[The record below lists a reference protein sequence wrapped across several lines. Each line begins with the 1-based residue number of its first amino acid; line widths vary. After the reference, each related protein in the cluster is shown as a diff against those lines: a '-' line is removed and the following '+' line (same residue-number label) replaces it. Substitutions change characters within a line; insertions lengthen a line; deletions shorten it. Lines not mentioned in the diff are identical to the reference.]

1 MKKSNETVANEK
13 KELFDLLL
21 DAKSGSKKAFDI
33 LIKRYEP
40 LIESRISA
48 HRLES
53 MSDQDV
59 EDMRQEALII
69 FYNAVCSFDAETKD
83 VEFGLYAKICLEN
96 GLISFVRSYIRHMRR
111 SLSLYGGD
119 DGELGEASLISDPL
133 QEVIDNENLSAL
145 ISLIQGNL
153 SEYESRVWWLYVSGM
168 SVGDIVAR
176 LGGVEPKSVSNAI
189 YRIRKK
195 LRSCLSEQ

>member
-1 MKKSNETVANEK
+1 MEKSNENAVNEK

-21 DAKSGSKKAFDI
+21 NAKSGSKQAFDL
-33 LIKRYEP
+33 LIKKYEP
-40 LIESRISA
+40 LLVSRISA
-48 HRLES
+48 HKLDS

-69 FYNAVCSFDAETKD
+69 FYNAVCSFDADTRD
-83 VEFGLYAKICLEN
+83 IEFGLYAKICLEN
-96 GLISFVRSYIRHMRR
+96 GLISFVRSYVRHIRR

-119 DGELGEASLISDPL
+119 QGELGGISQISDPM
-133 QEVIDNENLSAL
+133 QEVIDKESLSTL
-145 ISLIQGNL
+145 INLIQGNL

-168 SVGDIVAR
+168 SVGDIAAR
-176 LGGVEPKSVSNAI
+176 LGGVDPKSVSNAI

-195 LRSCLSEQ
+195 LRSCLSDK